1 MKFRNILCAVIMMAA
16 AISCTEKTEDN
27 NFTIKRGTNLSHWL
41 SQSFDRGE
49 IREKKVTE
57 EDIIRLKE
65 YGFDH
70 VRIPVDEVQ
79 FWNEQG
85 EKEPEA
91 WTILTNVLDWCV
103 AHDMRAIVDLHII
116 RSHNFNASNSGG
128 HNTLFESEEEQDRL
142 VDFWRQFSEVLKDY
156 PNKYVAYEFMNEPV
170 ADNPEDWNRII
181 AKVHKAL
188 RELEPNRTLVVG
200 SNMWQSVSTFGDLK
214 VPEGDPHILLSCH
227 FYEPM
232 LLTHYR
238 ASWNEFI
245 RYSGPVHYPGV
256 MVTEEEFDVLTEE
269 EKSIVNKFT
278 TVWDKDR
285 LKEMIR
291 PAAEYAKA
299 HGLPLYCGEWGVYGK
314 APREDAY
321 NWYRDVISI
330 FDEFDMAWS
339 TWCYYSEFGFW
350 NWEKQEITD
359 QPMLDILL
367 SGKSL
372 QDSGYSE

>member
-1 MKFRNILCAVIMMAA
+1 MKPLKILCAISILAA
-16 AISCTEKTEDN
+16 AISCSSATEDN

-41 SQSFDRGE
+41 SQSRDRG
-49 IREKKVTE
+49 KVRVQKISE
-57 EDIIRLKE
+57 MDIIRLKE

-70 VRIPVDEVQ
+70 VRIPVDEEQ
-79 FWNEQG
+79 FWDREGN
-85 EKEPEA
+85 KLPEA
-91 WTILTNVLDWCV
+91 WNILTNVLDWCV

-128 HNTLFESEEEQDRL
+128 HNTLFESNEEQEKL
-142 VDFWRQFSEVLKDY
+142 IGFWRQFSEVLKDY

-170 ADNPEDWNRII
+170 ADNPEDWNIII

-188 RELEPNRTLVVG
+188 RELEPERTLVVG

-214 VPEGDPHILLSCH
+214 VPENDPHILLSCH

-232 LLTHYR
+232 LLTHFK
-238 ASWNEFI
+238 AGWNEFRI
-245 RYSGPVHYPGV
+245 YNGTVHYPGV
-256 MVTEEEFDVLTEE
+256 MVTEEEFNALSQPEQE
-269 EKSIVNKFT
+269 IVTKFT
-278 TVWDKDR
+278 SVWDKDR
-285 LKEMIR
+285 LADMIR

-299 HGLPLYCGEWGVYGK
+299 HNLPIYCGEWGVYGV

-321 NWYRDVISI
+321 NWYRDMISI

-339 TWCYYSEFGFW
+339 TWCYFSEFGFW
-350 NWEKQEITD
+350 DWEKQEISD

-372 QDSGYSE
+372 